1 MPEPPQLAPNTP
13 SGHPTYE
20 GGPPP
25 QLGPR
30 YAWPHSTRQPP
41 QESHKPTTA
50 DRTLQLTAGV
60 HHRVQG
66 LPPRQAPQNLRPQL
80 RAAAS
85 TIDAENMVHSD
96 SVSNVPRNLI
106 KALPEVGV
114 ERHMPRFCCPH
125 EGVLNRSFSDPSP
138 RACLPRETLPGAFK
152 PQIT

>member
-1 MPEPPQLAPNTP
+1 MRDGRIEEILEVLLPRPEFLPL
-13 SGHPTYE
+13 
-20 GGPPP
+20 P

-30 YAWPHSTRQPP
+30 HAWPHGTCQPP
-41 QESHKPTTA
+41 QESHKLTTA
-50 DRTLQLTAGV
+50 DGTLQLTAGV

-66 LPPRQAPQNLRPQL
+66 MPPRGAPQNLRPQL

-96 SVSNVPRNLI
+96 SVSNIPQNLV

-125 EGVLNRSFSDPSP
+125 EGVLNRSFSDLSP
-138 RACLPRETLPGAFK
+138 TACLPWETLPGAFK
-152 PQIT
+152 PQTT